1 MKIAFFGDSLTE
13 GFPGASY
20 LHILGQKL
28 PDVQLLNYGKG
39 GDTALSLFRRIRRL
53 SLPDDLEASF
63 IWVGVNDV
71 FVHTSWIYP
80 LLKRIRNQ
88 PWARDLSA
96 FRTQYSNLLE
106 HLAPKTRFLFTVSPL
121 FIGEDLKNRWNQE
134 LEKMS
139 DTIKEI
145 SSGFRNIEYIDLRGV
160 FSPLLSNEAA
170 SQGQHYTL
178 DGVHL
183 NSRGAGIVADV
194 FLESIGKVSSELK
207 AVLSGLN

>member
-20 LHILGQKL
+20 FHILGQKL

-39 GDTALSLFRRIRRL
+39 GDTALSLFRRVRGL
-53 SLPDDLEASF
+53 SLPDDLDISF

-96 FRTQYSNLLE
+96 FRTQYTNLLE
-106 HLAPKTRFLFTVSPL
+106 YLAPRTRFLFAVSPL
-121 FIGEDLKNRWNQE
+121 FIGEDLNNRWNRE
-134 LEKMS
+134 LKNMS
-139 DTIKEI
+139 LTIEEL
-145 SSGFRNIEYIDLRGV
+145 SSGSRNIEYIDLRGV
-160 FSPLLSNEAA
+160 FSHLLSNEAA
-170 SQGQHYTL
+170 CQGQHFTL

-183 NSRGAGIVADV
+183 NSRGAGIVANV
-194 FLESIGKVSSELK
+194 FLKSIGKVLT
-207 AVLSGLN
+207 